1 MIGSIVQHNQG
12 IQAYHA
18 NQGSDRRRS
27 IRMGYCIVYLYEAA
41 GWYHCRENS

>member
-18 NQGSDRRRS
+18 NQGSDS
-27 IRMGYCIVYLYEAA
+27 YKGA
-41 GWYHCRENS
+41 NF